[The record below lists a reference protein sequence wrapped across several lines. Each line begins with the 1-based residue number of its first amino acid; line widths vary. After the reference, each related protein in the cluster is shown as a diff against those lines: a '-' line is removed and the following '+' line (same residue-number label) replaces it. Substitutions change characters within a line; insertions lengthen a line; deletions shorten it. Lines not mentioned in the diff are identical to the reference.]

1 MELLVSITAGSY
13 EEMEFLREPEHS
25 QEVLALAK
33 EALKKGGHADLY
45 DAVVGGYES
54 EGSIFIHAKF
64 FDKVHMDQVLF
75 CVYAEDL
82 NSDVFVFTPE
92 DVANSTLTYNEW
104 LEEGEND
111 E

>member
-13 EEMEFLREPEHS
+13 DEIKFLREPEHS

-33 EALKKGGHADLY
+33 EALKNGGHSELY
-45 DAVVGGYES
+45 DAKVGDYES

-64 FDKVHMDQVLF
+64 FEKIHMDQVLF

-82 NSDVFVFTPE
+82 NSDLFVYTPE
-92 DVANSTLTYNEW
+92 DVANSTLTYTE
-104 LEEGEND
+104 
-111 E
+111 